1 MKYPICKLCLKNE
14 ILCGSCAKRV
24 GESLIKIDEIEMF
37 RKLEKLTRKYALLKD
52 VEIQRIIDSPNMLLI
67 LAGKENASKIIGKEG
82 GMIKKLSQDLG
93 KQIRVIAGMSNLE
106 DFVKEIFFS
115 TNILGINVIYG
126 ERDMYKIRLPSA
138 EREILPIDPDKFSK
152 AANSIFGVDAELVF
166 E

>member
-1 MKYPICKLCLKNE
+1 
-14 ILCGSCAKRV
+14 
-24 GESLIKIDEIEMF
+24 
-37 RKLEKLTRKYALLKD
+37 
-52 VEIQRIIDSPNMLLI
+52 
-67 LAGKENASKIIGKEG
+67 
-82 GMIKKLSQDLG
+82 MIKKLSQDLG